1 VSIPKRLIFFDRNNM
16 VGSVGRVDDPSV
28 SQLAG
33 AVESK
38 GEVGGAGISF
48 DVVAVG
54 GGGKKEAEKFIF

>member
-1 VSIPKRLIFFDRNNM
+1 M

-54 GGGKKEAEKFIF
+54 GGGKKEAEKFVF